1 MFDALGVEDDVTLVI
16 HDWGSAMGFS
26 WAQQHA
32 ARVKGLVYMEAIA
45 YPPGGGWPAPPP
57 GAAFDLNQSPQGE
70 QAVLQENRFVEGV
83 IRGLGYYLTE
93 ADAAEYRRPFLEP
106 GESRRPNLTWSRE
119 VPRGG
124 EPKVNHDIIRAYSD
138 WLVAETEIPK
148 LFVRVEPRGF
158 RRSGNRQRT

>member
-1 MFDALGVEDDVTLVI
+1 M
-16 HDWGSAMGFS
+16 
-26 WAQQHA
+26 
-32 ARVKGLVYMEAIA
+32 
-45 YPPGGGWPAPPP
+45 
-57 GAAFDLNQSPQGE
+57 
-70 QAVLQENRFVEGV
+70 LQENRFVEGV

-148 LFVRVEPRGF
+148 LFVRAEPGGIVRPEALEF
-158 RRSGNRQRT
+158 MRRFPNQTEVTVYGGHFVQEVSPDAIGRAIAAWIPTLG